1 MYSRFQ
7 MFVQLQVISNKKY
20 KVASYVGAAKLKY
33 MKSTMQFFKIDSDMS
48 GRSSPLNSQ
57 SSIDVFLFPS
67 SKDGESDFFSAE
79 VKRFELA
86 D

>member
-1 MYSRFQ
+1 
-7 MFVQLQVISNKKY
+7 
-20 KVASYVGAAKLKY
+20 
-33 MKSTMQFFKIDSDMS
+33 MS